1 MSNSIYIEMGYTSRE
16 DYLFCLAEDYG
27 VPQNVVNA
35 LASLLGP
42 DEDFD
47 GLVSAIED
55 YEEGEL

>member
-1 MSNSIYIEMGYTSRE
+1 MSNSIYIEMGYTSRA
-16 DYLFCLAEDYG
+16 DYLSSLAEDYG

-42 DEDFD
+42 EEDFD

-55 YEEGEL
+55 YEGGEL